1 MAKPESTCGRLQSDK
16 APPGS
21 LRRFVLGEGDNNEAQ
36 EPQEFDA
43 DEGNELLQDPLAQF
57 LLLRGEFPT
66 TATDLLIRLD
76 ASIGPDHP
84 LAAASQRSFV
94 VSEGSQ
100 VLRDQSGD
108 ANVSA
113 TLRFIVTRGA
123 ESPDGPDLIVS
134 VSGPDSSS
142 VEVMAWDPVNRG
154 FNFYRTAEPDG
165 AWIWAGNSRHALEA
179 PTRGLGPF
187 EAHPSG
193 TFLMKELKR
202 PWVHW
207 HSPDA
212 VMDRRDFRSGDLRAE
227 HDWFLRKRGAYEL
240 EESVA
245 KPAVVRWNRE
255 RVEKIAGSGKL
266 ENPAPIFEQIV
277 GAPADRLPRPTVNL
291 TSSMTRWSQAL
302 TGVDVALP
310 QTFFVDVDSLSGLL
324 GLPRPPLLSVA
335 GDRYVRTAL
344 AEGIH
349 LEDGSF
355 NENRDSHF
363 AFVVPE
369 RAFEDVDLLSQL
381 LARNLLVTPRLAL
394 CLLLVDFVNPVFSD
408 ERASLLEHIED
419 FAHDAIDAETYGTA
433 LGDHIASRADSASPA
448 TARFAELWALSED
461 QLQAEALDQLKAYY
475 DALERRVNTDD
486 GWRDYLRLACSRRAA
501 HEDLLIHEF
510 PLVLPQ
516 SDADPNLRMHP
527 DGGVR

>member
-1 MAKPESTCGRLQSDK
+1 MAKPEATCGRLQSDEV
-16 APPGS
+16 PPVS
-21 LRRFVLGEGDNNEAQ
+21 LRRFVLGETGNSGAQ

-43 DEGNELLQDPLAQF
+43 DEANELLQDPFAQF

-66 TATDLLIRLD
+66 TGTDLLTRLD
-76 ASIGPDHP
+76 ASIGADHP
-84 LAAASQRSFV
+84 LVGASQRSFV

-100 VLRDQSGD
+100 VLRDQGGA
-108 ANVSA
+108 ANV
-113 TLRFIVTRGA
+113 RFVVTRGA
-123 ESPDGPDLIVS
+123 QSPDGSDLIIS

-154 FNFYRTAEPDG
+154 FNFYRTAAADG
-165 AWIWAGNSRHALEA
+165 AWVWAGNSRHALEA

-212 VMDRRDFRSGDLRAE
+212 VMDQRDFNAGDPRAE
-227 HDWFLRKRGAYEL
+227 HEWFSQKRGAYEL

-245 KPAVVRWNRE
+245 KPAVARWNRE
-255 RVEKIAGSGKL
+255 RVEKIAASGTL
-266 ENPAPIFEQIV
+266 ENPGPIFEQIV
-277 GAPADRLPRPTVNL
+277 GAPPDRLPRPTVNL
-291 TSSMTRWSQAL
+291 TSSITRWSQAL
-302 TGVDVALP
+302 DGVDVELP
-310 QTFFVDVDSLSGLL
+310 PTFFVDVDSLSGLL
-324 GLPRPPLLSVA
+324 GLPRPPLLSVS
-335 GDRYVRTAL
+335 GDQYVRTAR
-344 AEGIH
+344 AEGIR
-349 LEDGSF
+349 LTDGSF
-355 NENRDSHF
+355 DEIRDNHF

-419 FAHDAIDAETYGTA
+419 FAHDAVDAATYGTA
-433 LGDHIASRADSASPA
+433 LGDHIASRTDSGSPA
-448 TARFAELWALSED
+448 STRFAELWALPED
-461 QLQAEALDQLKAYY
+461 QLQAGATEQLGAYY
-475 DALERRVNTDD
+475 DALQGRVNTD
-486 GWRDYLRLACSRRAA
+486 GGFRDYLRLACSRRAA

-516 SDADPNLRMHP
+516 SDVGPNLRMHA